1 MSTAATPERPSWD
14 EVKAVVSDAYFS
26 HDLKPLTNTAPALQ
40 LRVLPLGPV
49 RLTRIGWGAE
59 VAIRSTHRG
68 AYAVNI
74 PLSGHIESAA
84 GGTDVVSG
92 VGQASVFRP
101 DMDATIS
108 RWTEDCE
115 IVGVKLERDYLHREM
130 ARVLARPDQ
139 RLPPQVDLSTPAGQS
154 WMALLRSMVGQ
165 LKADESLW
173 RNPLVA
179 EQLSGALTS
188 SFILAV
194 MPEDA
199 DATGGAR
206 PRIIKRVLDRLH
218 EDPARPWTSAD
229 MAEVAGVS
237 VRRLQ
242 EGFREYLGMCPR
254 DYLLDLRLER
264 IHEQLA
270 AGGPGEVSVTDAALS
285 WGITH
290 TGRFA
295 AAYRRKYGQAPSET
309 LRN

>member
-1 MSTAATPERPSWD
+1 MAMEPTLGPVDWE
-14 EVKAVVSDAYFS
+14 EVEEVVSNAYFE
-26 HDLKPLTNTAPALQ
+26 HELTPLDDVAPS
-40 LRVLPLGPV
+40 LRLRTLPLGPI
-49 RLTRIGWGAE
+49 RLARIGWGAA
-59 VAIRSTHRG
+59 VSIRSEHPG

-74 PLSGHIESAA
+74 PIAGRIAA
-84 GGTDVVSG
+84 GNGSVSE
-92 VGQASVFRP
+92 VGHAAVFRP
-101 DMDATIS
+101 DTAAPEQK
-108 RWTEDCE
+108 WTNDCE
-115 IVGVKLERDYLHREM
+115 IVGIKLERDYLQREM
-130 ARVLARPDQ
+130 SRILARPDLQ
-139 RLPPQVDLSTPAGQS
+139 LPNRVDLTTQAGQS
-154 WMALLRSMVGQ
+154 WMTLLRSVVEQ

-179 EQLSGALTS
+179 EQLSGALTT

-199 DATGGAR
+199 DPTGGAR

-218 EDPARPWTSAD
+218 EDPASAWTTAE

-242 EGFREYLGMCPR
+242 EGFREYLGVCPR

-264 IHEQLA
+264 IHEELA
-270 AGGPGEVSVTDAALS
+270 VGDAAELSVTDVALK

-295 AAYRRKYGQAPSET
+295 AAYKRKYGVAPSVT
-309 LRN
+309 LRK